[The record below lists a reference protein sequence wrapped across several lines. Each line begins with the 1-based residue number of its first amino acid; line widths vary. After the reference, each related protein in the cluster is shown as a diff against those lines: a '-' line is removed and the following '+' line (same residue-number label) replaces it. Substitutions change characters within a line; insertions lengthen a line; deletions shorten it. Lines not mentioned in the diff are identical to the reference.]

1 MTEYP
6 FRAKVFL
13 NNTSLQI
20 TIPKKDVAKFL
31 EINEGDWVRVKDIEK
46 IDPPK
51 KKNKEEKK

>member
-20 TIPKKDVAKFL
+20 TIPKKEIAKF
-31 EINEGDWVRVKDIEK
+31 IDIKEGDWVRVKDIEK
-46 IDPPK
+46 IDKPK
-51 KKNKEEKK
+51 GERK